1 MTKFLSIME
10 TIGKDALKGLS
21 EIEKY
26 LPSAAALAAII
37 FPGQTATI
45 AAVVTSTDLVQK
57 AVVAVEQKMAAAGK
71 SAGTG
76 ARSSPTCCLSLPRRS
91 PQLFAQAGLTVDQA
105 YLTKVVNAVVAVLNV
120 QPPPPPPRPQSAGN
134 ISTRSHP

>member
-10 TIGKDALKGLS
+10 AIGKDALKGLS
-21 EIEKY
+21 EVEKY

-45 AAVVTSTDLVQK
+45 SAVVTSTDLVQK

-71 SAGTG
+71 TTGTG
-76 ARSSPTCCLSLPRRS
+76 SQKLSDVLTIVTPTVT
-91 PQLFAQAGLTVDQA
+91 QLFAQAGLTVDQT

-120 QPPPPPPRPQSAGN
+120 QA
-134 ISTRSHP
+134 STVAATPAPATK

>member
-76 ARSSPTCCLSLPRRS
+76 SQKLADVLSLVTPTVT
-91 PQLFAQAGLTVDQA
+91 QLFAQAGLTVDQA

-120 QPPPPPPRPQSAGN
+120 QA
-134 ISTRSHP
+134 STVAATPAPATK

>member
-21 EIEKY
+21 EVEKY

-45 AAVVTSTDLVQK
+45 SAVVTSTDLVQK

-71 SAGTG
+71 TTGTG
-76 ARSSPTCCLSLPRRS
+76 SQKLSDVLTIVTPTVT
-91 PQLFAQAGLTVDQA
+91 QLFAQAGLTVDQT

-120 QPPPPPPRPQSAGN
+120 QA
-134 ISTRSHP
+134 STVAATPAPATK